1 MDVVL
6 DLSSRSPPAA
16 PEVLVSSAKRFAAR
30 ILSRWSW
37 RSTARVS
44 MARGQG
50 YLTSRL
56 LVVALAG
63 GSTPIA
69 AQAPSGGSAQAD
81 LGGGSEVG
89 ATLPGA
95 PTIGVAT
102 VGNNQLTVA
111 FSAPAFTGGA
121 IITGY
126 NVVCDPG
133 AISVAGS
140 GPPIVVTGL
149 VNDTTYRCTVRATS
163 VAGAGAPSAPIAAVP
178 RSPAVTAFAGST
190 ANGERTVTLSMR
202 GGGPTCR
209 LETVSLDAPA
219 AAPPA
224 GVSFPEGVIKFVAA
238 DCGPG
243 SILSFALTLSAPLP
257 PGAQYWNYGR
267 TTTDHSPHWY
277 TLPAQIDGSTITY
290 RIADGGL
297 GDDDLAVNGIV
308 AGTGGLGVGTLGAAP
323 TPFGLTATAGNGR
336 VSLRWNAVASAT
348 GYTVK
353 RATAQAGP
361 YTSVV
366 TALSGN
372 AFTDKSI
379 ANGTTY
385 FYSVSAH
392 NSEGESADSAQVQVT
407 PFAPTGCGVE
417 PVTEPQTAPCPP
429 DMAGTYVEQ
438 EVYVCDGTQWR
449 STGRRVTESTCTPL
463 NFGSAPPATN

>member
-6 DLSSRSPPAA
+6 DLTSRSTQAA
-16 PEVLVSSAKRFAAR
+16 PQVLASSAKRFAAR
-30 ILSRWSW
+30 ILSRRCW
-37 RSTARVS
+37 RWPGRV
-44 MARGQG
+44 AVAHGRRQ
-50 YLTSRL
+50 LTSRL
-56 LVVALAG
+56 LVVALAS
-63 GSTPIA
+63 GSAQIA
-69 AQAPSGGSAQAD
+69 AQATSGSTQADPGGS
-81 LGGGSEVG
+81 SEVS

-95 PTIGVAT
+95 PTIDAAT
-102 VGNNQLTVA
+102 AGNNQLTLA
-111 FSAPAFTGGA
+111 FTAPAFTGGA

-133 AISVAGS
+133 AISVSGS

-149 VNDTTYRCTVRATS
+149 VNDTSYRCTVRATN
-163 VAGAGAPSAPIAAVP
+163 VAGSGAPSAPIAAIP

-190 ANGERTVTLSMR
+190 ANGARTVTLSMH

-209 LETVSLDAPA
+209 LETVSLDAPS
-219 AAPPA
+219 AAPPT

-243 SILSFALTLSAPLP
+243 SILNFALTLSAPLP

-267 TTTDHSPHWY
+267 TTTDRSPHWY

-308 AGTGGLGVGTLGAAP
+308 AGTGGLGIGTLGAAP
-323 TPFGLTATAGNGR
+323 TPFGLTATAGNGS

-372 AFTDKSI
+372 AFSDKSI

-385 FYSVSAH
+385 FYTVSAH
-392 NSEGESADSAQVQVT
+392 NSEGDSADSAQVQVT
-407 PFAPTGCGVE
+407 PLAPTGCGVE

-438 EVYVCDGTQWR
+438 ETYVCDGTQWR

-463 NFGSAPPATN
+463 NSGSAPPATN